1 MRLPRSLVA
10 LAARN
15 RRRVPSGVVG
25 AAIEAMSLLDLGQ
38 QGGQRPSLG
47 LPLVSR
53 VLAIAPH
60 PDDETIGCG
69 GTLGRLA
76 AAGSHIEVVLV
87 TDGGATLTSARAT
100 SAVRSRRRTE
110 AIAACGILGLDAPRC
125 LGLPDGG
132 LTAHLPEL
140 EHALHDAID
149 ETRPDLVL
157 APWLLDAHPDHR
169 AVSHALAGVVARG
182 QVRSAASDATAGE
195 APQLWGYEAHTPILL
210 PDQVVDI
217 TGVLDRKQAALEAHV
232 TAGLAFEL
240 TTTLALNR
248 WRSLVTRAGVGAAE
262 AFTTQPLDRLPAALD
277 RTEQPLRTVLAPIVE
292 AAGALHEPG

>member
-15 RRRVPSGVVG
+15 RRRLPSGVVG

-38 QGGQRPSLG
+38 GGERPSLG

-69 GTLGRLA
+69 GTLARLA
-76 AAGSHIEVVLV
+76 AAGAHIEVVLV
-87 TDGGATLTSARAT
+87 TDGGATLTSPRTT
-100 SAVRSRRRTE
+100 SVVRSRRRLE
-110 AIAACGILGLDAPRC
+110 AVAACSILGLDAPRC
-125 LGLPDGG
+125 LGLPDGDVPG
-132 LTAHLPEL
+132 HLAQL
-140 EHALHDAID
+140 EDALEEVID
-149 ETRPDLVL
+149 DTRPDLLL

-169 AVSHALAGVVARG
+169 AVSVALARVVARG
-182 QVRSAASDATAGE
+182 QVHTAATGGLERA

-210 PDQVVDI
+210 PDWVVDI

-232 TAGLAFEL
+232 TADLAFEL

-248 WRSLVTRAGVGAAE
+248 WRSLMTRAGVGAAE
-262 AFTTQPLDRLPAALD
+262 AFTVQPLDRLPVAVD
-277 RTEQPLRTVLAPIVE
+277 RTDRAFGRLVAPPVE
-292 AAGALHEPG
+292 PARPVRSTG